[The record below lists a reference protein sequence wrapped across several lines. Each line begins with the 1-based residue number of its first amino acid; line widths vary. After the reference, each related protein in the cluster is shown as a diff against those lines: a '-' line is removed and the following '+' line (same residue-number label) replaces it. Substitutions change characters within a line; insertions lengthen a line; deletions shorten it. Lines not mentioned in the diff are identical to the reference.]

1 MPRRRLW
8 LLTAVIG
15 GLAVVLGALTPRLET
30 VRPETF
36 ATFRAGEMRLPVQE
50 DPIAL
55 VAVGDI
61 MLSRGVAREMKKAGD
76 SRLPFAK
83 IKPYLQGDIVLGN
96 LEGPITPG
104 PEIEP
109 SEMRLRADPGTEA
122 ALRDA
127 GFTLLTL
134 ANNHLPDFGPQGISD
149 TRQHLAQAGIGCTG
163 AGLTARQAEEPYC
176 VQVKGVR
183 LAFLAFADPELI
195 PAVHGTGEEQPGPA
209 LFSPEKAAAA
219 VRAARRKA
227 DFIVVSLHG
236 GREYA
241 AEPDEAQIQAAR
253 GAIDAGADL
262 VLGHHPHVVQRVERY
277 RGRYILYSLGNFVFD
292 QWWSE
297 ATRESVVVRLLV
309 GRSGVEKLEF
319 LPVYI
324 NKRAQPEPVRGA
336 AAQSIAARLELPL
349 QAEPLAAWSES
360 DSSFYLCTKYV
371 HYCRQTL
378 GAFRR
383 RQTAHADLDED
394 GRQEVYRLQNG
405 RLIVEEEAQPLW
417 QSPPEWWV
425 DGFTLADAD
434 NDGRTDL
441 NLSVWKAGSFGPHKP
456 FWITEDDNSVK
467 NHLFIF
473 DLVDD
478 AVKPIWQ
485 SSNLDRPIC
494 EMAFTDLDANG
505 ENELVVTEGSYTA
518 PADRQLTIWQWNGW
532 GFARLL

>member
-8 LLTAVIG
+8 LLTTVLG
-15 GLAVVLGALTPRLET
+15 GLAVVLGALVPRLEA

-36 ATFRAGEMRLPVQE
+36 VTFRAGKMRLPVQE
-50 DPIAL
+50 DLVSL

-61 MLSRGVAREMKKAGD
+61 MLSRGVAREMKKAGNNH
-76 SRLPFAK
+76 LPFAR

-104 PEIEP
+104 PEVEVP
-109 SEMRLRADPGTEA
+109 EMRLRADPGTEA
-122 ALRDA
+122 VLRDA
-127 GFTLLTL
+127 GFNLLTL
-134 ANNHLPDFGPQGISD
+134 ANNHLSDFGPQGIRD
-149 TRQHLAQAGIGCTG
+149 TRQRLTQAGIGCTG
-163 AGLTARQAEEPYC
+163 AGLTARQAWEPYF

-183 LAFLAFADPELI
+183 LAFLAFTDPELV
-195 PAVHGTGEEQPGPA
+195 PAGYGPEQEQPGPA
-209 LFSPEKAAAA
+209 LFSPDKAAAA
-219 VRAARRKA
+219 IRAARPKA

-253 GAIDAGADL
+253 RAIDAGADL

-297 ATRESVVVRLLV
+297 ATRKSVVARILIGKGGL
-309 GRSGVEKLEF
+309 EKLEF

-324 NKRAQPEPVRGA
+324 NKCAQPEPVRGA
-336 AAQSIAARLELPL
+336 TAQSIAARLELPL
-349 QAEPLAAWSES
+349 QPEPLAAWSAS
-360 DSSFYLCTKYV
+360 DSFHLGTRYV
-371 HYCRQTL
+371 HYSRTPPA
-378 GAFRR
+378 AFRR
-383 RQTAHADLDED
+383 RQSAHADLDED

-405 RLIVEEEAQPLW
+405 QLIVEEAAQPLW
-417 QSPPEWWV
+417 QSPAEWWV
-425 DGFTLADAD
+425 DAFTLADAD

-456 FWITEDDNSVK
+456 FWITENDPSIK

-478 AVKPIWQ
+478 TVKPIWQ
-485 SSNLDRPIC
+485 SSNLDRPIR
-494 EMAFTDLDANG
+494 EFAFTDLDTDG
-505 ENELVVTEGSYTA
+505 KTELVVTEGSYTD
-518 PADRQLTIWQWNGW
+518 PADRRLTLWQWNGW
-532 GFARLL
+532 GFSRLP